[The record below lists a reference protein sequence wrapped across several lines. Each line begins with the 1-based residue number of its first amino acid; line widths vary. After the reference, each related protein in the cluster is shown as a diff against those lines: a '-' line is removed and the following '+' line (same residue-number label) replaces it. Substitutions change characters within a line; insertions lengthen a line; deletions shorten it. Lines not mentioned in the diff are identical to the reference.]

1 MEYTDALNLLAAIV
15 KQARKDIVS
24 HPFDVCKIPYSH
36 APKRCA
42 SEFLSALDM
51 KIVHAPRRMSI
62 EEMAFAVLEII
73 E

>member
-1 MEYTDALNLLAAIV
+1 MEYPDALNLLAVIV

-42 SEFLSALDM
+42 SEFLEALDM
-51 KIVHAPRRMSI
+51 KVNHSQHRMSI
-62 EEMAFAVLEII
+62 EELAFAVLEII

>member
-1 MEYTDALNLLAAIV
+1 
-15 KQARKDIVS
+15 
-24 HPFDVCKIPYSH
+24 
-36 APKRCA
+36 
-42 SEFLSALDM
+42 LDM